1 MPYLQLQT
9 VKGLLSPE
17 QKTYLMDRFTA
28 LLVEVEGGGKPEF
41 ADKVRIRID
50 ESEAENWQL
59 GELRPTA
66 GLIERMAAARHAR
79 DAGRTAATTSATTP
93 EERK

>member
-41 ADKVRIRID
+41 ANKVWIRID

-66 GLIERMAAARHAR
+66 GFIERMAAAR
-79 DAGRTAATTSATTP
+79 DAGRASATTS
-93 EERK
+93 EKRK

>member
-9 VKGLLSPE
+9 VKGVLSPE

-28 LLVEVEGGGKPEF
+28 LLVEVEGGGNPEF
-41 ADKVRIRID
+41 AKKVWIRID
-50 ESEAENWQL
+50 ESEAGNWQL

-66 GLIERMAAARHAR
+66 GLIERMANAR
-79 DAGRTAATTSATTP
+79 DAGRESVATP
-93 EERK
+93 ENRK

>member
-17 QKTYLMDRFTA
+17 QKVYLMDRFTA
-28 LLVEVEGGGKPEF
+28 LLVEVEGGGNPEF
-41 ADKVRIRID
+41 GKKVWIRID
-50 ESEAENWQL
+50 EDEAENWQI

-66 GLIERMAAARHAR
+66 GFIERMVSAR
-79 DAGRTAATTSATTP
+79 DAGRASAMAT
-93 EERK
+93 EKRK